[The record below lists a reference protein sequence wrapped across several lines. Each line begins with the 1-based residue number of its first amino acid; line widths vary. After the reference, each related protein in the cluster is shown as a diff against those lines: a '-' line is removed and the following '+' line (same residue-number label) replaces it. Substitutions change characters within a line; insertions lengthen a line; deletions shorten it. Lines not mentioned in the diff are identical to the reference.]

1 MRASILQISQK
12 IRSSLLRRGVSPHD
26 AEDILQD
33 AFKRLE
39 IYKRTQE
46 VSNVEGFLMR
56 TAINLSIDLHRKK
69 RRANIAPEPVES
81 MMIVDQAPKP
91 DEVYAARRR
100 LDRLNEGFAML
111 DPITREMIRLQ
122 RMEGMTVAA
131 IASLHK
137 LSVSATEKRLA
148 RGMVSLMQWMEGW

>member
-1 MRASILQISQK
+1 M
-12 IRSSLLRRGVSPHD
+12 V
-26 AEDILQD
+26 
-33 AFKRLE
+33 
-39 IYKRTQE
+39 
-46 VSNVEGFLMR
+46 
-56 TAINLSIDLHRKK
+56 
-69 RRANIAPEPVES
+69 IA
-81 MMIVDQAPKP
+81 DQAPKP

-100 LDRLNEGFAML
+100 LDRLNEGFSML